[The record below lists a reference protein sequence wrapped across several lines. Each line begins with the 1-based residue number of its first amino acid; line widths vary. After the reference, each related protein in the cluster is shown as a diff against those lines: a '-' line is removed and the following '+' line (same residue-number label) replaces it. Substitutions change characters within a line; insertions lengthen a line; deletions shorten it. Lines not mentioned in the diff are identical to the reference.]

1 MITNELLRENGMT
14 REEYERD
21 LQQFREWAEQFRVYM
36 REKLGREFFEPEIKQ
51 EFCKRNEELDSLF
64 DGVSD

>member
-1 MITNELLRENGMT
+1 MITDELLRAHGMT

-21 LQQFREWAEQFRVYM
+21 LQQFREWAEQFKAHM

-51 EFCKRNEELDSLF
+51 EFCERNEELDSLF
-64 DGVSD
+64 KEVSD

>member
-1 MITNELLRENGMT
+1 MITDELLRAQGMT

-21 LQQFREWAEQFRVYM
+21 LQQFREWAEQFKAHM
-36 REKLGREFFEPEIKQ
+36 REKLRREFFEPEIKQ
-51 EFCKRNEELDSLF
+51 EFCEENEELDSLF

>member
-1 MITNELLRENGMT
+1 MITDEELSANGMT

-21 LQQFREWAEQFRVYM
+21 IQQFREWAEQFKAYM

-51 EFCKRNEELDSLF
+51 EFCERNEELDSLF
-64 DGVSD
+64 DGVDD